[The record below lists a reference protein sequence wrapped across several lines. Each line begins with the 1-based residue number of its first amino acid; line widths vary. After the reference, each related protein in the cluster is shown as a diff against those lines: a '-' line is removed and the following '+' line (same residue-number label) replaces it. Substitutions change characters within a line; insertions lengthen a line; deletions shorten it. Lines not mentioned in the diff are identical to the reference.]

1 MGKKGYT
8 KMKLILASGSPRRRQ
23 LLEQMGVTD
32 FQVITSDVD
41 ETVEDGLSPAQVV
54 EQLSLKKAKA
64 VADIVDKQSIV
75 IASDTVVAFGSA
87 ILGKPESVQE
97 AEQML
102 ADLQG
107 NHHQV
112 YTGVTLVREDDVV
125 TFHEVTQVKFRT
137 LTPEEIS
144 AYVATGEPMDK
155 AGSYGIQGYGSM
167 LVEGIQGDYFNVMG
181 LPVCKLSQ
189 ILKTWGVDLLR
200 G

>member
-1 MGKKGYT
+1 
-8 KMKLILASGSPRRRQ
+8 MKIILASGSPRRRQ

-41 ETVEDGLSPAQVV
+41 ETVEEGLSTAQVV
-54 EQLSLKKAKA
+54 ERLSLKKAQA
-64 VADIVDKQSIV
+64 VAVAVDQQSIV
-75 IASDTVVAFGSA
+75 IASDTVVAFDGA
-87 ILGKPESVQE
+87 ILGKPESTQE

-102 ADLQG
+102 ASLQG
-107 NHHQV
+107 QHHQV
-112 YTGVTLVREDDVV
+112 YTGVTLVRGEEVI
-125 TFHEVTQVKFRT
+125 TFHEVTQVKFRD
-137 LTPEEIS
+137 LTAGEIS

-189 ILKTWGVDLLR
+189 TLKAWGVDLLQ